1 MHFSTSSFPV
11 SSSQHLHSNFATE
24 KIMRFCFYLRYVLG
38 VLLGKSDRFWKLVSI
53 LLPCLN
59 GLRAVLLSVL
69 DRLGGVGDGLGAVFL
84 GVLDCRGAVVLP
96 GGDRLR
102 PILLSILDGLRCVFL
117 SGGYCLQDLLHLK
130 SI

>member
-1 MHFSTSSFPV
+1 
-11 SSSQHLHSNFATE
+11 
-24 KIMRFCFYLRYVLG
+24 MRFSFYLRYVLG

-69 DRLGGVGDGLGAVFL
+69 DRLRGVGDGLGAVFL

-130 SI
+130 VFDQT